1 MHSSESVSLWAVVLG
16 LVVLSSSVSRLLNHL
31 YFNQHEPQSAI
42 LPFVLLV
49 IEPPALL
56 ALIDGANST
65 SFNGL
70 RLLYTY
76 AIFLS
81 SLSLSIILYRISPF
95 HPLAQYP
102 GPLISKAT
110 HLWDFWKA
118 YGGRKYLYH
127 SRLHEIYGP
136 YVRTGPNEISVTD
149 ITAVTQI
156 LRHGGLDRG
165 RFYDRVGQDH
175 IPPSIMNALGEVH
188 AAKRRVWDRALNPVA
203 MRDYEPL
210 IVKRTTQFVSRL
222 AEHGTV
228 DIGCWID
235 MLTLDI
241 MGDLIFGGG
250 FEMLRAGRD
259 VNRVGE
265 RIRGFARGV
274 NLLGQIPWIMKPV
287 GFIPHVGQAVN
298 EFDKFAQDLAIQRA
312 KNGAA
317 GGKDLW
323 YYIADEAELEK
334 EKPTLENA
342 ARDAFVA
349 VIAASDTTAY
359 TLTSAIWLLL
369 SNPEC
374 YQRVQQEIDSVI
386 ANGDDP
392 FDAEKHRELHYLS
405 GCMFAKPAT
414 SPILPLILFWT
425 RNETLRLHPAL
436 PSNGGTRQVR
446 LEQPGRFIAGR
457 YFPPGT
463 SVSVATHSIH
473 RNPDYFSHP
482 NQFLP
487 ERWLPDSKL
496 EKHEPSAFIP
506 FSLGPANCAGQK
518 FAMREMFGVLCVL
531 FRSFEMKFADGF
543 AGEEWPGSFKEIFI
557 VARGPLMVTLDPRNH
572 ASI

>member
-1 MHSSESVSLWAVVLG
+1 MHSESISLWAVVLG
-16 LVVLSSSVSRLLNHL
+16 LIRSLIFVSQLNHL

-49 IEPPALL
+49 IEPPVLL
-56 ALIDGANST
+56 VVFDTPSSFSGA
-65 SFNGL
+65 

-81 SLSLSIILYRISPF
+81 SLSLSMILYRISPF
-95 HPLAQYP
+95 HPLAEYP

-110 HLWDFWKA
+110 RLWDLWKA

-127 SRLHEIYGP
+127 RRLHEKYGP

-149 ITAVTQI
+149 IDAVAQI
-156 LRHGGLDRG
+156 LRNGGLNKG
-165 RFYDRVGQDH
+165 RYYERVRQDY
-175 IPPSIMNALGEVH
+175 IPPSIIHALGEVH
-188 AAKRRVWDRALNPVA
+188 TAKRRVWNRALNPTA
-203 MRDYEPL
+203 MHDYEPL
-210 IVKRTTQFVSRL
+210 IAKRATQFVSCLKRR
-222 AEHGTV
+222 GTV
-228 DIGCWID
+228 DLGCWID
-235 MLTLDI
+235 MLTFDI
-241 MGDLIFGGG
+241 MGDVTFGGG
-250 FEMLRAGRD
+250 FEMLREGRD
-259 VNRVGE
+259 ANGVGE
-265 RIRGFARGV
+265 RIRAFLTVG
-274 NLLGQIPWIMKPV
+274 NLLAQIPWIMKPV
-287 GFIPHVGQAVN
+287 GLIHHVGQAVN
-298 EFDKFAQDLAIQRA
+298 EFDKFAQDLAIERA

-317 GGKDLW
+317 AGKDLW
-323 YYIADEAELEK
+323 YYIADESDLEQV
-334 EKPTLENA
+334 KPTLQIA
-342 ARDAFVA
+342 AADSLVA

-374 YQRVQQEIDSVI
+374 YQCVQQEIDSVI

-392 FDAEKHRELHYLS
+392 FDANKHRQLYYLS
-405 GCMFAKPAT
+405 GC
-414 SPILPLILFWT
+414 I
-425 RNETLRLHPAL
+425 NETLRLHPAL

-457 YFPPGT
+457 YIAPGT

-473 RNPDYFSHP
+473 RNPDYFSQP
-482 NQFLP
+482 DRFLP

-531 FRSFEMKFADGF
+531 FKSFEMKFADGF
-543 AGEEWPGSFKEIFI
+543 DGEEWPGSIKEIFI
-557 VARGPLMVTLDPRNH
+557 VARGPLMVTLTPRNH
-572 ASI
+572 QHQVQATVGTVNNSDSTV